1 MPEALCFGHVFPCY
15 NRALFRN
22 DRLAGANACAGSAV
36 DALISVDHIDISGR
50 DRLDR
55 AFADTSTACNACV
68 GNFVSH
74 CLIDFVLSVRKYR
87 NFI

>member
-22 DRLAGANACAGSAV
+22 DRLAGANACAGAAV
-36 DALISVDHIDISGR
+36 DALVGVDDIDVAGR
-50 DRLDR
+50 NSLRGAL
-55 AFADTSTACNACV
+55 ADAGAACNAGV

-74 CLIDFVLSVRKYR
+74 CFEK
-87 NFI
+87 FIC